1 MGNKKIYELAKEL
14 NKTNKEIIEIANKLG
29 MDVKSHLNSITEEE
43 ANKIVLS
50 LKKKETKTN
59 TEKNIEK
66 IEKKEEPV
74 IIRRKV
80 VVDENKKIAK
90 QLEEVGKITKNTQ
103 KEYNIVSRRPKRD
116 TKPMTLNELLG
127 LNNKTSEKEKTKNIR
142 KTIKNWVR

>member
-59 TEKNIEK
+59 TEKNTENRK
-66 IEKKEEPV
+66 S
-74 IIRRKV
+74 II
-80 VVDENKKIAK
+80 
-90 QLEEVGKITKNTQ
+90 L
-103 KEYNIVSRRPKRD
+103 
-116 TKPMTLNELLG
+116 
-127 LNNKTSEKEKTKNIR
+127 
-142 KTIKNWVR
+142 